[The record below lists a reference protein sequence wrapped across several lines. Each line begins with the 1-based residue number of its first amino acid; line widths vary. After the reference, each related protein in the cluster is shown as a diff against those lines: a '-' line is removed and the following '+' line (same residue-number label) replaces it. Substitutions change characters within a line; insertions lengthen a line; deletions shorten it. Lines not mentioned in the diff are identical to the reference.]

1 MWLFRKLDFLFTFRQ
16 TDGCVCVCKRERER
30 ERVSKATH
38 KTERGRVVS
47 SARYC
52 FFILKGVGATPLV
65 SFCKNLHQL
74 KNLFIIVIVAI
85 IYHCTKS
92 ASAVLP
98 GTLVYKRRTSQNKG
112 LGGESAS
119 VTRWLEFKFYAWP
132 FTTMKICQITK
143 SCQRSF

>member
-16 TDGCVCVCKRERER
+16 TDGCVCVFVRER

-47 SARYC
+47 YC

-143 SCQRSF
+143 SCQRRV